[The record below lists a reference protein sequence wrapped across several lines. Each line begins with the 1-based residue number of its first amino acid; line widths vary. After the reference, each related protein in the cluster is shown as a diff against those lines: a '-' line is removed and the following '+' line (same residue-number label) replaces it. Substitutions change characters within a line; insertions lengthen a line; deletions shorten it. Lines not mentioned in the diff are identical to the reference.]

1 MAEISKLLYIL
12 IYSSNKHFFRF
23 YWTWG
28 SASKDPKS
36 DEIGSIPYAQY
47 DGRASS
53 NLTEQRDESIN
64 EERIPYD
71 VSQRNNW
78 LAFFFKGSD
87 SEYFGG
93 F

>member
-12 IYSSNKHFFRF
+12 IYSSNKHFLRL

-47 DGRASS
+47 VGRASS

-78 LAFFFKGSD
+78 LAFFFKDSD